1 MAPPPAL
8 PRPPAASRLLIAGG
22 RLIDPSQGIDGAYDL
37 LIEDGRVAEVVPRGG
52 GAGTERRAGG
62 SLIDERRAGGGA
74 GGEAGGGGA
83 GAGGAGGGGA
93 GAGARREGRGGGRR
107 VGPAGREVEWL
118 DAAGLVVSP
127 GLIDMHVHLREPGQE
142 YKETVATGTMA
153 AAAGGFT
160 AVACMANTEPVN
172 DNRSVTEHILV
183 EARRHG
189 FARVHPIGAV
199 SKRLEGEELAEIGEM
214 VRAGAVAVSDDGRP
228 VMNAELMRRA
238 LLFAQHFDVPVIQ
251 HAEDLHLS
259 GAGVMHEGEW
269 STRLGLAGIPGSAE
283 DVMVARDLLLLED
296 TGGRYHVAHL
306 STARS
311 LEMVRQARR
320 RGLPVTCEVTPH
332 HLVLTDE
339 EVSRSGYSTQCKM
352 KPPLRSE
359 DDRRALLAG
368 LADGTVDAIA
378 SDHAPHHA
386 DEKDVEFDLAPF
398 GILGLETTLGLCLDR
413 LVRPGLIG
421 LPRLVELLSTG
432 PARVLK
438 LAGGTLR
445 PGSPADV
452 TLFDP
457 EGAVTIEAASFLS
470 RSRNTPFD
478 GWRLRGRPVATL
490 LGGRRVELPRPR
502 PAGTAG
508 AGG

>member
-1 MAPPPAL
+1 MAPATT
-8 PRPPAASRLLIAGG
+8 RLWIEGG
-22 RLIDPSQGIDGAYDL
+22 RLIDPAAALDGAYDL
-37 LIEDGRVAEVVPRGG
+37 LIEDGRVAAVEP
-52 GAGTERRAGG
+52 RAGRDG
-62 SLIDERRAGGGA
+62 
-74 GGEAGGGGA
+74 
-83 GAGGAGGGGA
+83 GAGGAGGDGRDGGA
-93 GAGARREGRGGGRR
+93 PGGRER
-107 VGPAGREVEWL
+107 GDRL
-118 DAAGLVVSP
+118 DARGLVVAP

-172 DNRSVTEHILV
+172 DNRSVTEHILA
-183 EARRHG
+183 EAERHG
-189 FARVHPIGAV
+189 WARVHPIGAI
-199 SKRLEGEELAEIGEM
+199 SKQLAGLELAEFGDM
-214 VRAGAVAVSDDGRP
+214 VRAGAVAVSDDGKP

-238 LLFAQHFDVPVIQ
+238 LLFARHFGIPVIQ

-259 GAGVMHEGEW
+259 GRGVMHEGEW

-311 LEMVRQARR
+311 LDLVRQARR
-320 RGLPVTCEVTPH
+320 RGLPATCEVTPH

-339 EVSRSGYSTQCKM
+339 EVARSGFSTHCKM
-352 KPPLRSE
+352 KPPLRGES
-359 DDRRALLAG
+359 DRQALLAG
-368 LADGTVDAIA
+368 LADGTIDAIA

-413 LVRPGLIG
+413 LVRPGLIS
-421 LPRLVELLSTG
+421 LARLVELLSAG
-432 PARVLK
+432 PARALG
-438 LAGGTLR
+438 LAAGTLR
-445 PGSPADV
+445 PGSVADV

-457 EGAVTIEAASFLS
+457 DGEITIQAAAFRS

-478 GWRLRGRPVATL
+478 GWKLHGRPVATL
-490 LGGRRVELPRPR
+490 LAGRRIELPPR
-502 PAGTAG
+502 GQRGQRAGH
-508 AGG
+508 